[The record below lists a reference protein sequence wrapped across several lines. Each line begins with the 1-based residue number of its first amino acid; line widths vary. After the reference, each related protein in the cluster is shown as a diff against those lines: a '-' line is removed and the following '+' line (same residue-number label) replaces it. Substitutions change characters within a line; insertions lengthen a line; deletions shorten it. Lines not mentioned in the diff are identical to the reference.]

1 MDQKIIIANAARQ
14 VSREASDEATDLMP
28 QSSSPT
34 LADNVALLSR
44 VCLSPSGIKPLKQ
57 AAATGGH
64 RPARRSPAVAA
75 RVWGDDASLGTL
87 CGRPPECY
95 GPVAFELCADSPW
108 RTAAADLLG
117 RMTSFEVAAADRG
130 APC

>member
-1 MDQKIIIANAARQ
+1 MSPR
-14 VSREASDEATDLMP
+14 S
-28 QSSSPT
+28 QSSAPT
-34 LADNVALLSR
+34 LADNVALLPR
-44 VCLSPSGIKPLKQ
+44 VCLSPSGVKPLKQ

-64 RPARRSPAVAA
+64 RPARRSPAVVA
-75 RVWGDDASLGTL
+75 RVWGDTSLGTL

-95 GPVAFELCADSPW
+95 GPVAFELCADSPR

-117 RMTSFEVAAADRG
+117 RMTSFQVAAADRG

>member
-1 MDQKIIIANAARQ
+1 
-14 VSREASDEATDLMP
+14 MP

-44 VCLSPSGIKPLKQ
+44 VCLSPSGIKPPKQ
-57 AAATGGH
+57 AAATGGR

-75 RVWGDDASLGTL
+75 RVWGDASLGTL

-95 GPVAFELCADSPW
+95 GPVAFELCADSPR